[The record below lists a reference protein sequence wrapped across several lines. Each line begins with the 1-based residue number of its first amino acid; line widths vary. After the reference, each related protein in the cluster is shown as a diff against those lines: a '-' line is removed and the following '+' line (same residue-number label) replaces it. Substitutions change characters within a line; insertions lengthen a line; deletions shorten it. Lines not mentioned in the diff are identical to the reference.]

1 MCDEKR
7 KVQRHLI
14 NQSAHMR
21 LGRSDIVR
29 IRVADISILG
39 AGFYSDMPLTRQT
52 CGELQMWLLAPNSTL
67 FRTQFVVMN
76 VALVGGKGYRA
87 GVEFVHTPADMRTV
101 IHAFVRLRAQ
111 LPLNSLVV

>member
-1 MCDEKR
+1 MCVEKR

-14 NQSAHMR
+14 NQTAHMR

-39 AGFYSDMPLTRQT
+39 AGFYSEVPLTRQT
-52 CGELQMWLLAPNSTL
+52 CGELQMWLLAPDSTL

-87 GVEFVHTPADMRTV
+87 GVEFVHTPADMRDV
-101 IHAFVRLRAQ
+101 INLFLRLRAQ
-111 LPLNSLVV
+111 LPLSSFAV